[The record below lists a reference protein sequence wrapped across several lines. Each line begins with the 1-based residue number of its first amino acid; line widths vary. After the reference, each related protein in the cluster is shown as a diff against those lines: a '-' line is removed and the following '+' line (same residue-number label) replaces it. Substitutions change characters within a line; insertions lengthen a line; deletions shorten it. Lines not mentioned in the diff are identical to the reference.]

1 MVQVPGDDAAT
12 ANRCLRDVVALSTL
26 PAIWL
31 GAEMPRVAESLAAAL
46 FTTVSPDL
54 VFVALRDPDTGR
66 EITVA
71 QTDRYHTDEKLAAEL
86 ARPLFAWAAA
96 HDAEELA
103 ALACGPGM
111 MHFAVRSLGYEAELG
126 IIAAGYRDPESRTQ
140 FQSTLLGVGAA
151 QAASQVRNCMLLRA
165 LRDAAAEN
173 ARLVADLR
181 AEDQRKNE
189 FLATLAHELRN
200 PLAPLRHA
208 LELLEADGAR
218 ALPRLHGIMDR
229 QVKHLVRLVDDLLEI
244 SRITHGTIDLR
255 QEDLKLGDILHNA
268 AESSASLIAAAR
280 HKLLIQPVAASLR
293 VRGDGVRLAQ
303 VFCNLL
309 NNAARYTDPGGEIRV
324 EVAQEGNEAV
334 VRVRDTGMGI
344 APGDTERIF
353 EMFTQVER
361 KPRLGVAGLGI
372 GLALVK
378 RLVELHGGSVQANS
392 DGRGKGSTFAVR
404 LPLATH
410 ATAAEPRQAPLPAA
424 PARAVKVLAVDD
436 NVDAVESLGMLLEML
451 GMDVRIAH
459 DGRAGL
465 AQFEAFR
472 PDVVILDIGMPEMD
486 GYELARRIRS
496 HASSRGVKLVALTG
510 WGQDIDR
517 GRCFESG
524 IDHHLTKPADIEDLQ
539 AVIGSVGADEA
550 FVG

>member
-1 MVQVPGDDAAT
+1 MQVPGDDAAT

-200 PLAPLRHA
+200 PLAPIRNGVEVLK
-208 LELLEADGAR
+208 R
-218 ALPRLHGIMDR
+218 AGSDPQTMQQVVAMMDR
-229 QVKHLVRLVDDLLEI
+229 QVTQMVRLVDDLLDVSRI
-244 SRITHGTIDLR
+244 SRGKIELRRECID
-255 QEDLKLGDILHNA
+255 
-268 AESSASLIAAAR
+268 IAAAVR
-280 HKLLIQPVAASLR
+280 SAIESNRPLLDKYGSELIVTLPPRSLW
-293 VRGDGVRLAQ
+293 VDGDLVRLAQ
-303 VFCNLL
+303 VLANLL
-309 NNAARYTDPGGEIRV
+309 NNATKYTPAGGTIRLT
-324 EVAQEGNEAV
+324 VAGEGAEAV
-334 VRVRDTGMGI
+334 VRVCDNGIGI
-344 APGDTERIF
+344 AAEMLPRIF
-353 EMFTQVER
+353 ELFTQADDSIER
-361 KPRLGVAGLGI
+361 SQSGLGI
-372 GLALVK
+372 GLTIVQ
-378 RLVELHGGSVQANS
+378 RLVEMHGGSITAHS
-392 DGRGKGSTFAVR
+392 DGPGRGSEFVVR
-404 LPLATH
+404 LPLAAQVTTPPIPDH
-410 ATAAEPRQAPLPAA
+410 A
-424 PARAVKVLAVDD
+424 LA
-436 NVDAVESLGMLLEML
+436 
-451 GMDVRIAH
+451 
-459 DGRAGL
+459 
-465 AQFEAFR
+465 
-472 PDVVILDIGMPEMD
+472 
-486 GYELARRIRS
+486 
-496 HASSRGVKLVALTG
+496 
-510 WGQDIDR
+510 
-517 GRCFESG
+517 
-524 IDHHLTKPADIEDLQ
+524 
-539 AVIGSVGADEA
+539 
-550 FVG
+550 